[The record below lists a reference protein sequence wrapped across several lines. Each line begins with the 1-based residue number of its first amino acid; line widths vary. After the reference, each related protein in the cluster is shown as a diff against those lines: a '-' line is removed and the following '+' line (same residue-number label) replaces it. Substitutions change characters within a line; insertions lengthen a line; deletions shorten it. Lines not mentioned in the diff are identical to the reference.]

1 MNRPNE
7 EIANADTNWFQMLY
21 ISTYIVG
28 FVLLISSLFL
38 RIERPAVLYIVAYTV
53 LLITMGM
60 VATKLY
66 IKMNANLA
74 SLQAFTIINYISNF
88 ISYLGPIF
96 LIIVLLSVSLYL
108 YSRYRDNIN
117 NKHVSEQFFSFNFIS
132 TILMTIQFGIL
143 LYALSSKEFT
153 EKNQVPNMYKY
164 LLYFIGTINLYAVLI
179 IWYILTSY
187 TTDGFQLLKSM
198 IRSSKTLTPSS

>member
-1 MNRPNE
+1 MSPPNE
-7 EIANADTNWFQMLY
+7 EMMNADTNWFQMLY
-21 ISTYIVG
+21 TSTYIVG
-28 FVLLISSLFL
+28 LILLISSLIL
-38 RIERPAVLYIVAYTV
+38 RIQRPAVLYIVAYTV

-74 SLQAFTIINYISNF
+74 SIQAITIINYISNVV
-88 ISYLGPIF
+88 SYLGPIL

-108 YSRYRDNIN
+108 YSKFRDNIN
-117 NKHVSEQFFSFNFIS
+117 DNHVSDQFFSFNFIS
-132 TILMTIQFGIL
+132 IILMTIQFGIL

-153 EKNQVPNMYKY
+153 EKNQIPNIYKY
-164 LLYFIGTINLYAVLI
+164 LLYFIGTVNLYAVMI

-187 TTDGFQLLKSM
+187 TTDGFQLLKTM
-198 IRSSKTLTPSS
+198 LKSSKIDVTSS